1 MATLSLAFAS
11 GERSLSARRF
21 SIKEALSTLFEIQ
34 VLAVSSDGDLDLAS
48 IVGHPAWFRIDAA
61 GTLRLWSGLCRR
73 MQQIGVEP
81 DGLSTYELTIVPSL
95 WLLTQRRNHRIF
107 QHESVPGIVRGL
119 LAERGLET
127 FWKIDEEAYPRLPQ
141 RVQYGESDYAFMS
154 RLLEEA
160 GISFSFTN
168 DPEKGSLPVFHDRP
182 QAEEPWDPVPFLSR
196 RVPAPQSAP
205 ELDVL
210 ERRPSSR
217 QFRRMSAPEIAG
229 QVLSDH
235 GFRIVW
241 ELDRKRFRK
250 RREHAQRDET
260 DRAFLERILAEEGAA
275 FALLPAEE
283 EGQPRRT
290 VRLFERSTAQ
300 EAAVGHVSNVRI
312 RWQVRPDKVVL
323 RDFDVLA
330 QRAVKGRAEAGSDG
344 VYEQYR
350 YEPGAFL
357 VERDEAPDKLPLA
370 DDRGIA
376 RTDADV
382 GRALAERALNSL
394 QADRQCV
401 RFETNLPVLRPG
413 VVFRMGAHPHP
424 DLAPDKPLLVTR
436 FSLEG
441 ELDRPW
447 LLRGDALPAG
457 HPYHPPQLTP
467 KPKVHG
473 VQSAIVVGPAGEEI
487 HTDEYG
493 RVRVQFHWNREGR
506 FDQGV
511 SGWVRVSQG
520 WAGPGYGVLAL
531 PRVGHEVLVR
541 FLEGDPDNPVI
552 VGRAHNGQAPPPFK
566 LPDNATVSTWRSDT
580 TPGSNGGNEIR
591 FEDAAGREHFYVQ
604 AERDLAELIKRKAF
618 EAVDRDSA
626 QLVRNDETIAVG
638 RDDLRVVHDTES
650 ETIGG
655 SRRIT
660 VGREQRATF
669 GQRETVRVGERFV
682 LQVDP
687 TLRTWVPDAVEGSMN
702 QMLAALLNG
711 PAEQAMGQIPTTPL
725 GAADDAKAKDW
736 QGPMAALPA
745 SVRQRFESVHNVARN
760 VAAPALLNGP
770 AEQAMGQIP
779 TTPLGA
785 ADDAK
790 AKDWQ
795 GLMAALPAS
804 VRQRFESVHNVAR
817 NVAAP
822 ELSNIEP
829 ASAAKLVLEHGKI
842 TLSNGQASVVLDG
855 PNIILA
861 ATGKVSFVAKTQI
874 SAKKILEHNPLLTII
889 NDEPP
894 QAGTEAA
901 GAAPLTAETE
911 PLTAET
917 AQTNPLNPPN

>member
-11 GERSLSARRF
+11 GERSLSARSF
-21 SIKEALSTLFEIQ
+21 SINEAISTLFEHQI
-34 VLAVSSDGDLDLAS
+34 LAVSSDGDLDLAS
-48 IVGHPAWFRIDAA
+48 IVGHAAWFRIDAA
-61 GTLRLWSGLCRR
+61 GHSRLWSGLCQR

-107 QHESVPGIVRGL
+107 QHESVPGIVRAL
-119 LAERGLET
+119 LAERGIEAD
-127 FWKIDEEAYPRLPQ
+127 WKIDENACPRLPQ
-141 RVQYGESDYAFMS
+141 RVQYGESDYTFMS

-168 DPEKGSLPVFHDRP
+168 DPEKGSVPVFHDRP
-182 QAEEPWDPVPFLSR
+182 QAEEPWDPVPFLAR
-196 RVPAPQSAP
+196 RRPAPLLAP
-205 ELDVL
+205 ELDAL

-217 QFRRMSAPEIAG
+217 QFRRMSTLEIAAR
-229 QVLSDH
+229 VLSEH

-241 ELDRKRFRK
+241 ELDRSRFRK
-250 RREHAQRDET
+250 RGEHAQRDET
-260 DRAFLERILAEEGAA
+260 DRAFLQRILDEEGAA
-275 FALLPAEE
+275 FAVLPAEE
-283 EGQPRRT
+283 EGQSRRT
-290 VRLFERSTAQ
+290 VRLFEQPSAQ
-300 EAAVGHVSNVRI
+300 QAAVGHVSNVRI
-312 RWQVRPDKVVL
+312 RWEVRPDKVVL

-330 QRAVKGRAEAGSDG
+330 QRVVKGRAEAGSDG

-357 VERDEAPDKLPLA
+357 VERDEAPDRLPLA
-370 DDRGIA
+370 DDHGIA

-382 GRALAERALNSL
+382 GQALAERALNSL

-401 RFETNLPVLRPG
+401 RFDTNLPVLRPG
-413 VVFRMGAHPHP
+413 VVFRMGDHPHP
-424 DLAPDKPLLVTR
+424 DLAPDKPLLITR

-493 RVRVQFHWNREGR
+493 RVRVQFHWNREGS

-511 SGWVRVSQG
+511 SCWVRVSQG

-552 VGRAHNGQAPPPFK
+552 VGRVHNGQAPVPFK
-566 LPDNATVSTWRSDT
+566 LPDNATVSTWKSDT

-591 FEDAAGREHFYVQ
+591 FEDAAGREHLYVQ
-604 AERDLAELIKRKAF
+604 AERDLAELIKRKALDV
-618 EAVDRDSA
+618 VDRDSA
-626 QLVRNDETIAVG
+626 QLVGNDETIAVG

-655 SRRIT
+655 SQRIT
-660 VGREQRATF
+660 VGREQRATI
-669 GQRETVRVGERFV
+669 GQRDTVRVGARFV
-682 LQVDP
+682 LKVDP
-687 TLRTWVPDAVEGSMN
+687 ALKTWLPNEMERSMDDA
-702 QMLAALLNG
+702 LTALLDG
-711 PAEQAMGQIPTTPL
+711 PAERAMGQISTMPL
-725 GAADDAKAKDW
+725 GDVDGARVKDW

-745 SVRQRFESVHNVARN
+745 SVRARFEQVHNVAR
-760 VAAPALLNGP
+760 G
-770 AEQAMGQIP
+770 
-779 TTPLGA
+779 
-785 ADDAK
+785 
-790 AKDWQ
+790 
-795 GLMAALPAS
+795 
-804 VRQRFESVHNVAR
+804 VAR
-817 NVAAP
+817 P
-822 ELSNIEP
+822 EPSDKDP
-829 ASAAKLVLEHGKI
+829 VSAASLVLEHRKI
-842 TLSNGQASVVLDG
+842 TLTNGQASIVLDG

-861 ATGKVSFVAKTQI
+861 ATGKVRLVAKTKI
-874 SAKKILEHNPLLTII
+874 AAKKILQHNPLLTIV
-889 NDEPP
+889 DEQAP
-894 QAGTEAA
+894 QASAKAA
-901 GAAPLTAETE
+901 GAE
-911 PLTAET
+911 PLTAATAET
-917 AQTNPLNPPN
+917 SLVDRPT